1 MPIYN
6 PRDFELSLV
15 DFFTDFFPKKGENSP
30 FLHFSSS
37 SFVYILVILHNY
49 VNKLEDVCLFKYI
62 FRQIFPYFPHFA
74 ALNS

>member
-62 FRQIFPYFPHFA
+62 LKEIFPYFWQFG
-74 ALNS
+74 L